1 MVKQIVPW
9 YVMNGEAP
17 GVAGGYVHKETAV
30 HEEPTWGKVFC
41 QELYVP
47 WGPHQSGPFLVKC
60 NLWKQQ
66 MLE

>member
-47 WGPHQSGPFLVKC
+47 
-60 NLWKQQ
+60 
-66 MLE
+66 